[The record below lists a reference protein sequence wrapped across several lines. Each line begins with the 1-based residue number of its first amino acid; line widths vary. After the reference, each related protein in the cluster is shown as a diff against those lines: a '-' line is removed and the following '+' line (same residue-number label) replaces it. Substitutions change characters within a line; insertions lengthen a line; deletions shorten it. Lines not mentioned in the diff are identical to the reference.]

1 MSWFPAATENKRRAL
16 PAYAPNLLCRFLK
29 ESSMAKQHFYPD
41 LDFMDLGVRNEP
53 LQVQGNP
60 IMLQLSVAPSYELT
74 LAARKRRA
82 KRFLTLTI
90 RFKICA
96 F

>member
-1 MSWFPAATENKRRAL
+1 
-16 PAYAPNLLCRFLK
+16 
-29 ESSMAKQHFYPD
+29 MAKQHFYPD

-90 RFKICA
+90 RF
-96 F
+96 